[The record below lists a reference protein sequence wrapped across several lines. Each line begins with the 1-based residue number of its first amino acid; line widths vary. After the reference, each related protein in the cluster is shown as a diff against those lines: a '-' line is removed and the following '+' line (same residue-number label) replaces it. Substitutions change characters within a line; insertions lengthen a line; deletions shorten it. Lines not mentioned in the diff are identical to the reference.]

1 MANGEAPTVGSGSTV
16 APIAPVAPIA
26 RDRGAP
32 TLGGLGELLMAVA
45 LLVMLASL
53 AR

>member
-1 MANGEAPTVGSGSTV
+1 MAIPEAPTVRAGG
-16 APIAPVAPIA
+16 APVV
-26 RDRGAP
+26 RERSAP
-32 TLGGLGELLMAVA
+32 TLGGLGELMVAVA

>member
-1 MANGEAPTVGSGSTV
+1 MAIRDLSTV
-16 APIAPVAPIA
+16 RSVSTAAPIAPVA
-26 RDRGAP
+26 RDAI
-32 TLGGLGELLMAVA
+32 TLGGLGELMVAVA